1 MQIIHVLLNS
11 RLFQAALIFVIETK
25 VVIFLN
31 KELAEVDVGASFF
44 DVGLYLADGEGLI
57 EQEVGREQIIFVCL
71 LSIIWEM
78 VERRVE
84 GVLLLRDLL

>member
-1 MQIIHVLLNS
+1 MQIIHVLLNR

-31 KELAEVDVGASFF
+31 KELAEVDVGASFV
-44 DVGLYLADGEGLI
+44 DVGLHLADGEGLI
-57 EQEVGREQIIFVCL
+57 EEEVGREQIIFVCL
-71 LSIIWEM
+71 LSVIGEM